1 MHLISNQQ
9 RREIIDFLTAFIEL
23 TADNGSTKVYN
34 QKRRAGRLVK
44 KLKENNEIDLS
55 LVKAL
60 KDEHK
65 RIQTTEPRTGT
76 GGVQK
81 RG

>member
-9 RREIIDFLTAFIEL
+9 RHEIIDFLTAFIEL
-23 TADNGSTKVYN
+23 TADNGRTKVYN

-44 KLKENNEIDLS
+44 KLKENNKINLS

-60 KDEHK
+60 KFNNNN
-65 RIQTTEPRTGT
+65 
-76 GGVQK
+76 
-81 RG
+81 